1 MAYQLTEDDLDVDRE
16 WDSAP
21 VRAARNPNPAV
32 LEALMAYYQEG
43 CSRWNQLSEKKR
55 QVLQYYGPNEG
66 VSGALWGTYESPLT
80 AAIRAK
86 SPRNVN
92 LLLAS
97 GADCNGISANDL
109 SDYSVRFIRGRDA
122 SIDVSSF
129 SGCPPRAELL
139 ATAKAKGIESQMAPL
154 TSAELDERRVGFP
167 RFWTEPNV
175 PGQRL
180 RMDTALTSLEV
191 AAQCGCEELFDI
203 LHTAGAEDSSWRA
216 STETQEEDSLL
227 EIPSGASLSTLSVSS
242 PVHQAIASGHRS
254 MLNKLF
260 NTYNYCPNYRPLVA
274 PTVALPPL
282 SFAIARCDL
291 AKPGVQECISDL
303 FTHPRLSPHLR
314 TPVFDIHPLH
324 FATARHDPDFLAWIA
339 TSIPDGH
346 TMAGKTSLGH
356 TLLHVAALPLTGNHA
371 AMSRPAVER
380 SIHCARTLD
389 SKWLQHFKPSPRH
402 LKYPRGSKLPYSMRG
417 NPFKE
422 IFMTEAEQ
430 AAQLATIKL
439 LLEWGG
445 FDVRTQDIDGNTT
458 LHYLAATLN
467 VGSETVKVLRAM
479 DGGEEVWQ
487 SSRNW
492 CGLTP
497 KQLMEE

>member
-1 MAYQLTEDDLDVDRE
+1 MAYQLTEDDLDVDSE

-32 LEALMAYYQEG
+32 LEALITYYQEG
-43 CSRWNQLSEKKR
+43 RSRWDQLSKR
-55 QVLQYYGPNEG
+55 ERRVLQYYGPNEG
-66 VSGALWGTYESPLT
+66 VSGALWGTFESPLT

-86 SPRNVN
+86 LTCNVN
-92 LLLAS
+92 FLLAS
-97 GADCNGISANDL
+97 GADCNGISAHDL
-109 SDYSVRFIRGRDA
+109 SDYSVRFMRGRDS

-129 SGCPPRAELL
+129 AGCPPRAELL
-139 ATAKAKGIESQMAPL
+139 ATAKAKGIESQVAPL
-154 TSAELDERRVGFP
+154 TAAELDERRVGFP

-191 AAQCGCEELFDI
+191 AAQCGVEEIFDI
-203 LHTAGAEDSSWRA
+203 LHAAGAEDSSWRA
-216 STETQEEDSLL
+216 PTEAQGDSLL
-227 EIPSGASLSTLSVSS
+227 EIPSEAPLSKLSVSS

-274 PTVALPPL
+274 PTAALPPL
-282 SFAIARCDL
+282 SFAIARCDPT
-291 AKPGVQECISDL
+291 KPGVLECISDL
-303 FTHPRLSPHLR
+303 FAHPCLAPHLR
-314 TPVFDIHPLH
+314 TPVFEIHPLH
-324 FATARHDPDFLAWIA
+324 FATARHNPEFLAWIA
-339 TSIPDGH
+339 ASIPGGH
-346 TMAGKTSLGH
+346 STARSTALGH
-356 TLLHVAALPLTGNHA
+356 TLLHVAALPLTGDHTA
-371 AMSRPAVER
+371 KTKPAVER

-389 SKWLQHFKPSPRH
+389 SKWLQHSQPSPRH
-402 LKYPRGSKLPYSMRG
+402 LQYRKDKLPRDIAVT
-417 NPFKE
+417 NPLRQKP
-422 IFMTEAEQ
+422 MTEAEQ

-445 FDVRTQDIDGNTT
+445 FDVRMQDIDGNTA

-467 VGSETVKVLRAM
+467 VDAETVELLQAM

>member
-1 MAYQLTEDDLDVDRE
+1 MAYQLTEDDLDTQKE
-16 WDSAP
+16 WGSAP

-32 LEALMAYYQEG
+32 LQALMAYYQEG
-43 CSRWNQLSEKKR
+43 LSRWEQLSQRERKF
-55 QVLQYYGPNEG
+55 LQYYGPNEG
-66 VSGALWGTYESPLT
+66 VCGAIWGTYESPLT

-86 SPRNVN
+86 LTCNVN
-92 LLLAS
+92 FLLAL
-97 GADCNGISANDL
+97 GADCNGISAHDL
-109 SDYSVRFIRGRDA
+109 SDYSVRFLRGRDA
-122 SIDVSSF
+122 RIDVSSF
-129 SGCPPRAELL
+129 VSCPPRAELL
-139 ATAKAKGIESQMAPL
+139 ATAKAKGIESQLAPL

-180 RMDTALTSLEV
+180 RMNTALTALEV
-191 AAQCGCEELFDI
+191 AAQCGYEELFDI
-203 LHTAGAEDSSWRA
+203 VHTVGAEDSSWR
-216 STETQEEDSLL
+216 STSETQEDNLL
-227 EIPSGASLSTLSVSS
+227 EVPSEAPLSKLSVSS

-260 NTYNYCPNYRPLVA
+260 KTYNYCPNYRPLVA

-291 AKPGVQECISDL
+291 AKPGVRECISDL
-303 FTHPRLSPHLR
+303 FAHPRLAPHLR
-314 TPVFDIHPLH
+314 TPVFEVHPLH
-324 FATARHDPDFLAWIA
+324 FATARHDPEFLVWIA
-339 TSIPDGH
+339 ASIPGGH
-346 TMAGKTSLGH
+346 ATAGRTALGH
-356 TLLHVAALPLTGNHA
+356 TLLHVAALPLTGDHTA
-371 AMSRPAVER
+371 KTRPAVER

-389 SKWLQHFKPSPRH
+389 YKWLQHSQPSPRH
-402 LKYPRGSKLPYSMRG
+402 LKYPRGRFPRSTAVT
-417 NPFKE
+417 NPLKQKP
-422 IFMTEAEQ
+422 MTEAEQ

-445 FDVRTQDIDGNTT
+445 FDVQTQDIDGNTA

-479 DGGEEVWQ
+479 DVGEEVWQ